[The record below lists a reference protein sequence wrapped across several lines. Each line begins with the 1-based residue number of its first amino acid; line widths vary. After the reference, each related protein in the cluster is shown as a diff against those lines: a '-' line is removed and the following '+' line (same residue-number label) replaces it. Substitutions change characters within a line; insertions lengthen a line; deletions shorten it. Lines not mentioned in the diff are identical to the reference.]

1 MNLDFRKLTLT
12 EAAQAINNTLK
23 QDDATFLA
31 YLIQQQDFDVWGW
44 FNIDKSSEGL
54 EYWVAIKERIN
65 NEKITIKL

>member
-31 YLIQQQDFDVWGW
+31 YLIQRRDFDVWGW

-54 EYWVAIKERIN
+54 EYWVAIKERVN
-65 NEKITIKL
+65 NKK